1 MLKKLPLPVT
11 GVALGVAALGNLLES
26 YSAGVRLFCGGV
38 SLVLLLL
45 VICKILL
52 YPGQFREDM
61 QNPIL
66 ASVFGTFSMHLM
78 LLAGYAKPFIGTA
91 ATAVWYA
98 GIVIHIGLIL
108 YFTAS
113 FMRKMALE
121 KVFASYFIVYVGIV
135 VASVTAPA
143 FHALAVGQAAF
154 WFGFAMLL
162 VLLVLVTWRY
172 LKKKEVPAPAR
183 PLFCIYTAPASLCL
197 AGYMQSFP
205 EKSWPFA
212 VAIALLALLLYLVTL
227 IKLPRCLA
235 LPFFPSYAAFTF
247 PFVISAIGMKM
258 MMAYASAAGHEI
270 PGMDILVLVETVIAC
285 VLVIYTMV
293 QYSIFLLD
301 KENNRQRQP
310 K

>member
-1 MLKKLPLPVT
+1 MAMLKKLPLPVT
-11 GVALGVAALGNLLES
+11 GVALGAAALGNLLES

-38 SLVLLLL
+38 SLVLLVL
-45 VICKILL
+45 VVLKILR

-61 QNPIL
+61 KNPIL

-78 LLAGYAKPFIGTA
+78 LLAGYAKPFIGSA
-91 ATAVWYA
+91 AAAVWYA
-98 GIVIHIGLIL
+98 GIAIHICLIL
-108 YFTAS
+108 YFTVT
-113 FMRKMALE
+113 FVRKLVLE

-143 FHALAVGQAAF
+143 FSAQGVGQAAF
-154 WFGFAMLL
+154 WFGFLMLL

-172 LKKKEVPAPAR
+172 LKKKEVPAPAQ

-205 EKSWPFA
+205 EKSWPFS
-212 VAIALLALLLYLVTL
+212 VGLALLALILYIVALV
-227 IKLPRCLA
+227 KLPKYLK

-258 MMAYASAAGHEI
+258 MMAYASAAGHGI
-270 PGMDILVLVETVIAC
+270 PGIAVLVLAETVIAC
-285 VLVIYTMV
+285 VLVVYTIVRYGM
-293 QYSIFLLD
+293 FLLGG
-301 KENNRQRQP
+301 KQ
-310 K
+310 